1 MAELER
7 ATPNAGVGLEVRGLR
22 AGYDGSEVLHG
33 LDLTVAPGEIVAVLG
48 RNGMG
53 KSTLVNTLSG
63 SIAPIAGSIHLD
75 GVDVTTA
82 APSAR
87 FRRGLR
93 TFRQER
99 PVFPELTVAQNL
111 SMVGV
116 KSMAKPS
123 SYFEFLAKRGGQAAG
138 TLSGG
143 EQKMLAMARM
153 ASGGGSMWILD
164 EPTEGLQPSNVE
176 RSGAIVLEAAER
188 GCGVLLVEQHL
199 NIALKVASRWY
210 LMENGLLV
218 ESGDVGP
225 DTRRYIFGRI
235 SV

>member
-1 MAELER
+1 MAEAKHKATGER
-7 ATPNAGVGLEVRGLR
+7 RGLEVSELR

-33 LDLTVAPGEIVAVLG
+33 LNLSVAPGEIVAVLG

-63 SIAPIAGSIHLD
+63 AIVPSAGSVRLD
-75 GVDVTTA
+75 GIEISTA
-82 APSAR
+82 APSVR
-87 FRRGLR
+87 FHRGLR

-111 SMVGV
+111 AMVGV
-116 KSMAKPS
+116 KSMTKPAG
-123 SYFEFLAKRGGQAAG
+123 YFEFLADRGSQLAG

-143 EQKMLAMARM
+143 EQKMLAMART
-153 ASGGGSMWILD
+153 ACGGGSMWVLD

-176 RSGAIVLEAAER
+176 QCGRIVQEAAAR

-210 LMENGLLV
+210 LMENGLLI
-218 ESGDVGP
+218 ESGEV
-225 DTRRYIFGRI
+225 TAETHRYVYGRI
-235 SV
+235 SI